1 MSALLTSLGECTKD
15 LMRHWN
21 FNGQA
26 MGTIAVPSKGSIIGI
41 FRDTDYPSEAMLNS
55 QEGTVQF
62 LLLVDEKGA
71 VAGCHI
77 EKPSGVPIL
86 DAAGCQVIR
95 ERLKL
100 TPARDAQ
107 GRPVRS
113 SLVTPP
119 ITWRLLF

>member
-1 MSALLTSLGECTKD
+1 
-15 LMRHWN
+15 
-21 FNGQA
+21 
-26 MGTIAVPSKGSIIGI
+26 
-41 FRDTDYPSEAMLNS
+41 MLNS